1 METIEKWK
9 ELAAQEP
16 DDRRR
21 SDYGGLAQVFANLKP
36 WSRVW
41 QDALKE
47 WDVLTSP
54 IVEQWKAEA
63 AATAAAQAN
72 LNEARKIVML
82 AGRAKLGEP
91 PARKVAD
98 LDAVTD
104 LNALEQLV
112 VRLFTVDTWDELLKV

>member
-1 METIEKWK
+1 M
-9 ELAAQEP
+9 
-16 DDRRR
+16 
-21 SDYGGLAQVFANLKP
+21 
-36 WSRVW
+36 
-41 QDALKE
+41 
-47 WDVLTSP
+47 LTSP

-72 LNEARKIVML
+72 LHEARKIMML

-104 LNALEQLV
+104 LNALEQMV
-112 VRLFTVDTWDELLKV
+112 VRLFTVDSWDELLKI